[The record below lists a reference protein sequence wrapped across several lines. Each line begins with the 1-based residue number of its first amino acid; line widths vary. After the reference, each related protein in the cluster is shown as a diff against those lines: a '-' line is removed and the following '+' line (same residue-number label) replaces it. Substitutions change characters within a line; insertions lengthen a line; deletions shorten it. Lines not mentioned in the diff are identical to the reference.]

1 MLTQE
6 ERKYLL
12 NIAKQSIEL
21 AVNEK
26 DPQIPNE
33 CPEVFRMPSGA
44 FVTIHKFGELRGCI
58 GYIEATRPLIDTIV
72 EAASHAAM
80 NDPRFMPV
88 SIDELED
95 LELEISI
102 LSPLKEIT
110 DVNEIEVG
118 THGIMMEQGSNRGL
132 LLPQVPAEYNWDR
145 DTFLSQTARKAGLP
159 YDAWKKG
166 NTKISIF
173 TAEIFNES
181 NI

>member
-1 MLTQE
+1 MLTKE

-12 NIAKQSIEL
+12 NIARQSIEL

-26 DPQIPNE
+26 IPPVPSE
-33 CPEVFRMPSGA
+33 CPEALQMPSGA

-58 GYIEATRPLIDTIV
+58 GYIEATKPLIDTII
-72 EAASHAAM
+72 ETASHAAL

-88 SIDELED
+88 AIDELED

-110 DVNEIEVG
+110 NVNEIEVG
-118 THGIMMEQGSNRGL
+118 THGIVLERGFNRGL
-132 LLPQVPAEYNWDR
+132 LLPQVPTEYNWDR

-173 TAEIFNES
+173 TAEIFNDS

>member
-6 ERKYLL
+6 EKKYLL
-12 NIAKQSIEL
+12 NIARQSIEL
-21 AVNEK
+21 AVKNK
-26 DPQIPNE
+26 ILPVPNE
-33 CPEVFRMPSGA
+33 CPKVFQTPSGA

-58 GYIEATRPLIDTIV
+58 GYIEATKPLIETII
-72 EAASHAAM
+72 ETASHAAL

-118 THGIMMEQGSNRGL
+118 IHGIVMEQGLNRGL
-132 LLPQVPAEYNWDR
+132 LLPQVPTEYNWDR

-159 YDAWKKG
+159 FDAWKKG

-173 TAEIFNES
+173 TAEIFNDT
-181 NI
+181 NV

>member
-6 ERKYLL
+6 ERTYLL
-12 NIAKQSIEL
+12 NIARQSIEL
-21 AVNEK
+21 AVNK
-26 DPQIPNE
+26 KNPTVPND
-33 CPEVFRMPSGA
+33 CPEVFQNPSGA

-58 GYIEATRPLIDTIV
+58 GYIEATRPLIETVV
-72 EAASHAAM
+72 ETASLAAM

-118 THGIMMEQGSNRGL
+118 THGIVMEQGSKRGL
-132 LLPQVPAEYNWDR
+132 LLPQVPTEYNWDR

-166 NTKISIF
+166 STKISIF
-173 TAEIFNES
+173 TAEIFNDTD
-181 NI
+181 I